1 MVNDHSQLEWR
12 QSPVTCLSFDCL
24 AESTQGPNFKETQ
37 HLMKTAR
44 SACVLAGLLLLGT
57 TILTFSQ
64 AEPDPWLI
72 VPNGDGGAINY
83 RVSRAELAQR
93 YGAANVVD
101 EEVGVGEGDTDT
113 ATVLFPKDSERR
125 IEILWQDREKEAYPS
140 SVSVSGKASRW
151 HAVHGISLGM
161 PYSELSRINGKPF
174 PISWGTDQGNVV
186 LSWNGGLLDKDL
198 KDVRVWFDDLP
209 TGHATK
215 KEASSIGGSAN
226 QKRRVNQIAWGF
238 LAQTP

>member
-1 MVNDHSQLEWR
+1 MR
-12 QSPVTCLSFDCL
+12 
-24 AESTQGPNFKETQ
+24 G
-37 HLMKTAR
+37 R
-44 SACVLAGLLLLGT
+44 SIFRLAGFAYLMTVLG
-57 TILTFSQ
+57 FGQ
-64 AEPDPWLI
+64 GEADPWLV
-72 VPNGDGGAINY
+72 VPNGDSGPMNY
-83 RVSRAELAQR
+83 RVTRAELVRR

-161 PYSELSRINGKPF
+161 PYSELARINGKPF
-174 PISWGTDQGNVV
+174 PISWGTDQGSVV

-198 KDVRVWFDDLP
+198 KDVSVWFDDLP
-209 TGHATK
+209 NNATK
-215 KEASSIGGSAN
+215 KEASGVGGRAN
-226 QKRRVNQIAWGF
+226 QKRRVNQITWGF